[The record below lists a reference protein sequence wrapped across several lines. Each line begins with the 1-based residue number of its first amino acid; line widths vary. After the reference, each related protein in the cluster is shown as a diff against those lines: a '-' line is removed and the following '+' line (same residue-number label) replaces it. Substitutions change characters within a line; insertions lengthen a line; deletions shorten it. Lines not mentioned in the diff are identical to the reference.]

1 MEAAGDLHASI
12 FRPHTLLA
20 SAVWCFALP
29 DRVRTR
35 ERRKA
40 ADRRWAGR
48 KRPRSRDKKLI
59 TLGRSRT
66 TGHTSTRKGIP
77 VGVRSRETVG
87 ERLQERDNLVFFC
100 IAQTE
105 ITNCPVDIVRHLGPR
120 PAVYFFDRSWRAVSG
135 SNVEPKHVARVV
147 EMDELIQALDVPA
160 VKELLLKVR
169 PGRLGGGTLWRC
181 HSDIARRRHL
191 HFAVVK
197 RCKFSPGY
205 IRAGPGTETASQE
218 SPKS

>member
-1 MEAAGDLHASI
+1 MEAAGGPHASI

-35 ERRKA
+35 GRRKA
-40 ADRRWAGR
+40 ADSRWAGR

-77 VGVRSRETVG
+77 VGVRSRETIG
-87 ERLQERDNLVFFC
+87 ERLQERDNLVFFQ
-100 IAQTE
+100 IGQTE

-135 SNVEPKHVARVV
+135 SNVEPKLGARVV
-147 EMDELIQALDVPA
+147 EVDELLQALDVA
-160 VKELLLKVR
+160 VVTEHLLKVR
-169 PGRLGGGTLWRC
+169 PGRLGGGTLWWC
-181 HSDIARRRHL
+181 HSHVARRRHL
-191 HFAVVK
+191 HFAIAS
-197 RCKFSPGY
+197 RCKFSPTRV
-205 IRAGPGTETASQE
+205 RAGPGTETASE
-218 SPKS
+218 KSS